1 MRLFIAINFN
11 NDFKNIFIED
21 ISLLKEYFLSANFT
35 RRENLHLTLAFIGEV
50 NNVSPIKKAMDSVT
64 FEPFEI
70 SLGDIGNFRDIY
82 LRRLQNCDALNK
94 LQKNVTENLENC
106 GVDFDRKSFKPHIT
120 LARRVELLS
129 VPSLPERNKKMTVD
143 KISLMKSER
152 INGRLVYTKIYS
164 KKAQAEGQ

>member
-21 ISLLKEYFLSANFT
+21 ISLLKEYCLSANFT

-50 NNVSPIKKAMDSVT
+50 NNASPVKKAMDSVT

-70 SLGDIGNFRDIY
+70 SLGGIGNFRDIY

-94 LQKNVTENLENC
+94 LQKSVTENLENC

-129 VPSLPERNKKMTVD
+129 APSLPERDKKMTVD

-152 INGRLVYTKIYS
+152 INGRLVYTEIYS
-164 KKAQAEGQ
+164 KKAQVKGQ